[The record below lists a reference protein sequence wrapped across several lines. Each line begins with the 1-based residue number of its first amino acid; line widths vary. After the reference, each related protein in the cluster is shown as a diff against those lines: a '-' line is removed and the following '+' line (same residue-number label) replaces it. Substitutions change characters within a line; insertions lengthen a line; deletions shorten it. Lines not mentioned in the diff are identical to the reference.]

1 MSKEKE
7 KNLRWCTCMVS
18 LWNDGLMRKN
28 VNQKDSFVNYVLEK
42 NKQNTITTTKNNS
55 KKKTKIQKNT
65 YFLVLCSLSF
75 EMTDNWEMQPC
86 TNDRAARLFWKNNKI
101 NKRIFCVL
109 RMFSSS
115 NDYLNSTSNSS
126 SNEKPA
132 GYKMYIAII
141 CRSCIDLF
149 FFLIWANALSV
160 CILDLQAYFLGGFY
174 WNVF

>member
-1 MSKEKE
+1 MMASWERMWIRRI
-7 KNLRWCTCMVS
+7 L
-18 LWNDGLMRKN
+18 LL
-28 VNQKDSFVNYVLEK
+28 
-42 NKQNTITTTKNNS
+42 ITFS
-55 KKKTKIQKNT
+55 KKTNKTPSPPPKITAKKNKIQKT
-65 YFLVLCSLSF
+65 SYFLLLCSLSF